1 MVTSFNQS
9 QLNYLV
15 QNANSLTIMIGD
27 VVVGFG
33 QTASPTIDFGA
44 EQLYGIG
51 SAKPQDIQQ
60 LKINPS
66 ISIDQFLLTNAGLA
80 YMGYPESLIEVL
92 GNNQFDIVVVGP
104 DNNPLLTYVGCV
116 ATNHNL
122 NVPANSVVT
131 ETVNFLSRDVLDSNG
146 NSVLVGQNAISAGIA
161 GATLNTLG
169 LTT

>member
-1 MVTSFNQS
+1 MATSFNQQ

-27 VVVGFG
+27 VIVGFG
-33 QTASPTIDFGA
+33 QTASPTIDFGT

-66 ISIDQFLLTNAGLA
+66 INVDQFFLTNAGLA
-80 YMGYPESLIEVL
+80 YLGYPTSLIEVL
-92 GNNQFDIVVVGP
+92 ANNKFDITIVGP
-104 DNNPLLTYVGCV
+104 DSAPLLTYVGCV

-122 NVPANSVVT
+122 NIPANAVVT
-131 ETVNFLSRDVLDSNG
+131 ETVNFLSMDVLDNNG
-146 NSVLVGQNAISAGIA
+146 NSVLEGQNAIATGVVGAAANSLGIVP
-161 GATLNTLG
+161 
-169 LTT
+169 